1 MAKKGQKQNLRK
13 LDPWHELANAIIKTA
28 VSDYREGYKS
38 LYKGRRLKECAQH
51 AGNVEACRKI
61 ADKDMPYTNFIAG
74 CLRFFRSGW
83 FRELTE
89 IAPEILIRRLEEERS
104 EYLMRQVAK
113 VRGSGGGEAKCRRGR
128 VTSSEG

>member
-13 LDPWHELANAIIKTA
+13 LDPWQELANAIIKQA

-51 AGNVEACRKI
+51 AGNIEARRKI
-61 ADKDMPYTNFIAG
+61 ADKDIPYTNFIPG

-89 IAPEILIRRLEEERS
+89 IEPEFLIRRLEEERS
-104 EYLMRQVAK
+104 EYLRRQVEK
-113 VRGSGGGEAKCRRGR
+113 IRGSG
-128 VTSSEG
+128 

>member
-1 MAKKGQKQNLRK
+1 MMAKKGQKQNLRK
-13 LDPWHELANAIIKTA
+13 LDPWHELANAIIKQA

-51 AGNVEACRKI
+51 AENIEACRKI
-61 ADKDMPYTNFIAG
+61 ADKDIPYTNLIPE

-89 IAPEILIRRLEEERS
+89 IEPEILIRRLEEERS
-104 EYLMRQVAK
+104 EYLQRQVEK
-113 VRGSGGGEAKCRRGR
+113 IRGSG
-128 VTSSEG
+128 

>member
-13 LDPWHELANAIIKTA
+13 LDPWQELANAIIKTA

-38 LYKGRRLKECAQH
+38 LYKGKRLKECAQH
-51 AGNVEACRKI
+51 AENIEACRKI
-61 ADKDMPYTNFIAG
+61 ADKDIPYTNPIPE

-89 IAPEILIRRLEEERS
+89 IEPEILIRRLEEERS
-104 EYLMRQVAK
+104 EYLRRQLAK
-113 VRGSGGGEAKCRRGR
+113 IGGNAVE
-128 VTSSEG
+128 V

>member
-13 LDPWHELANAIIKTA
+13 LDPWQELANAIIKTA

-38 LYKGRRLKECAQH
+38 LYKGKRLKECAQSTK
-51 AGNVEACRKI
+51 NIEACRKI
-61 ADKDMPYTNFIAG
+61 ADKDIPYTNPIPE

-89 IAPEILIRRLEEERS
+89 IEPEILIRRLEEERS
-104 EYLMRQVAK
+104 EYLRRQLKKIGVE
-113 VRGSGGGEAKCRRGR
+113 V
-128 VTSSEG
+128 

>member
-1 MAKKGQKQNLRK
+1 MTKKGQKQNLRK
-13 LDPWHELANAIIKTA
+13 LDPWQELANAIIKTA

-51 AGNVEACRKI
+51 AGNIEACRKI

-89 IAPEILIRRLEEERS
+89 IEPEILIRRLEEERS
-104 EYLMRQVAK
+104 EYLRRQLAK
-113 VRGSGGGEAKCRRGR
+113 IGGNAVE
-128 VTSSEG
+128 V